1 MFLRRLSIQWK
12 ITLLAGLCLLGVVA
26 LLVGLSV
33 YRMQHSSVL
42 VKSASTQMLDE
53 SARLRLEAR
62 GELQALRIQ
71 RYFMDAFQ
79 YGKGFSRQILFL
91 RDQAQK
97 RFLDAYDLR
106 EDLTRQVRTA
116 LAANPEVLDLYVVFE
131 PNALDGKDELFV
143 DQPALGSNDKG
154 RFSLYWAQATPG
166 QLESESMIESE
177 LADTSSGPSGAAY
190 NAWYTCPKESG
201 QPCVLDPYF
210 DKVGERQLLMTSI
223 AFPLELD
230 GKVIGVM
237 GLDINLSNLQAL
249 SEQGNRELYDG
260 VGQVGILSPAGLFA
274 GNSRDAG
281 LLGKNLAKADPQH
294 AGELLQLLAAGK
306 SRLFNE
312 NDDLKVLQPLQPIP
326 GAKPWGVLLEVPKS
340 ALLGPALALE
350 RQLDDM
356 RREGTWVELGLG
368 LGAAVLG
375 LLVLWLSARGVTR
388 PILGV
393 AHMLRD
399 IASGEGDLTQRLPH
413 TGRDELGELAGWF
426 NRFLDKLQPI
436 IRDVKVSVRDARS
449 TADQSAAISSQTSAG
464 MQQQFREIDQVA
476 TASHEMTATAQD
488 VARSAAQAAD
498 AARGADQATRDG
510 LALIDRTTQSIDSLA
525 ANLTSAMGQVEQLA
539 SSSEEIGSV
548 LEVIRAIAMLE
559 ILGKAS
565 SINVRKVLWTCAEL
579 DLPYRREDW
588 GSGFRD
594 THAAEFLALNPNAMV
609 PVLRDGELVLWES
622 NSIIRYLANRYTG
635 ERLYP
640 QQAAPRARVDQWL
653 DWQASDL
660 NRSWSYAFMSLVR
673 QSPAHRDAAQV
684 EASLRGWTGFMEIL
698 EGQLLRTGA
707 YVAGE
712 TFSLA
717 DIAIGLSVNRWYE
730 TPFEHPSLPA
740 VRAYYERLGT
750 RPGFLA
756 HGRNGVP

>member
-116 LAANPEVLDLYVVFE
+116 LAANPEVLGLYVVFE

-368 LGAAVLG
+368 LGAAVRG

-548 LEVIRAIAMLE
+548 LEVIRAIAEQTNL
-559 ILGKAS
+559 
-565 SINVRKVLWTCAEL
+565 
-579 DLPYRREDW
+579 
-588 GSGFRD
+588 
-594 THAAEFLALNPNAMV
+594 LALNAAIEAARAGDAGRGFAVVADEVRNLARRTQDSVEQIRGVIEGLQQGTRDVVDAMHGSHRQAQGSV
-609 PVLRDGELVLWES
+609 EQVDEAVAALQRIGEAVTVINDMNLQIASAAEEQSSVAEEINRNVAAIRDVTES
-622 NSIIRYLANRYTG
+622 LSSQAEESAQVSQSLNRLANH
-635 ERLYP
+635 
-640 QQAAPRARVDQWL
+640 QQGL
-653 DWQASDL
+653 
-660 NRSWSYAFMSLVR
+660 
-673 QSPAHRDAAQV
+673 
-684 EASLRGWTGFMEIL
+684 ME
-698 EGQLLRTGA
+698 QFKA
-707 YVAGE
+707 
-712 TFSLA
+712 
-717 DIAIGLSVNRWYE
+717 
-730 TPFEHPSLPA
+730 
-740 VRAYYERLGT
+740 
-750 RPGFLA
+750 
-756 HGRNGVP
+756 

>member
-116 LAANPEVLDLYVVFE
+116 LAANPEVLGLYVVFE

-375 LLVLWLSARGVTR
+375 LLVLWLSARGVIR

-548 LEVIRAIAMLE
+548 LEVIRAIAEQTNL
-559 ILGKAS
+559 
-565 SINVRKVLWTCAEL
+565 
-579 DLPYRREDW
+579 
-588 GSGFRD
+588 
-594 THAAEFLALNPNAMV
+594 LALNAAIEAARAGDAGRGFAVVADEVRNLARRTQDSVEQIRGVIEGLQQGTRDVVDAMHGSHRQAQGSV
-609 PVLRDGELVLWES
+609 EQVDEAVAALQRIGEAVTVINDMNLQIASAAEEQSSVAEEINRNVAAIRDVTES
-622 NSIIRYLANRYTG
+622 LSSQAEESAQVSQSLNRLANH
-635 ERLYP
+635 
-640 QQAAPRARVDQWL
+640 QQGL
-653 DWQASDL
+653 
-660 NRSWSYAFMSLVR
+660 
-673 QSPAHRDAAQV
+673 
-684 EASLRGWTGFMEIL
+684 ME
-698 EGQLLRTGA
+698 QFKA
-707 YVAGE
+707 
-712 TFSLA
+712 
-717 DIAIGLSVNRWYE
+717 
-730 TPFEHPSLPA
+730 
-740 VRAYYERLGT
+740 
-750 RPGFLA
+750 
-756 HGRNGVP
+756 

>member
-116 LAANPEVLDLYVVFE
+116 LAANPEVLGLYVVFE

-548 LEVIRAIAMLE
+548 LEVIRAIAEQTNL
-559 ILGKAS
+559 
-565 SINVRKVLWTCAEL
+565 
-579 DLPYRREDW
+579 
-588 GSGFRD
+588 
-594 THAAEFLALNPNAMV
+594 LALNAAIEAARAGDAGRGFAVVADEVRNLARRTQDSVEQIRGVIEGLQQGTRDVVDAMHGSHRQAQGSV
-609 PVLRDGELVLWES
+609 EQVDEAVAALQRIGEAVTVINDMNLQIASAAEEQSSVAEEINRNVAAIRDVTES
-622 NSIIRYLANRYTG
+622 LSSQAEESAQVSQSLNRLANY
-635 ERLYP
+635 
-640 QQAAPRARVDQWL
+640 QQGL
-653 DWQASDL
+653 
-660 NRSWSYAFMSLVR
+660 
-673 QSPAHRDAAQV
+673 
-684 EASLRGWTGFMEIL
+684 ME
-698 EGQLLRTGA
+698 QFKA
-707 YVAGE
+707 
-712 TFSLA
+712 
-717 DIAIGLSVNRWYE
+717 
-730 TPFEHPSLPA
+730 
-740 VRAYYERLGT
+740 
-750 RPGFLA
+750 
-756 HGRNGVP
+756 

>member
-116 LAANPEVLDLYVVFE
+116 LAANPEVLGLYVVFE

-388 PILGV
+388 LILGV

-548 LEVIRAIAMLE
+548 LEVIRAIAEQTNL
-559 ILGKAS
+559 
-565 SINVRKVLWTCAEL
+565 
-579 DLPYRREDW
+579 
-588 GSGFRD
+588 
-594 THAAEFLALNPNAMV
+594 LALNAAIEAARAGDAGRGFAVVADEVRNLARRTQDSVEQIRGVIEGLQQGTRDVVDAMHGSHRQAQGSV
-609 PVLRDGELVLWES
+609 EQVDEAVAALQRIGEAVTVINDMNLQIASAAEEQSSVAEEINRNVAAIRDVTES
-622 NSIIRYLANRYTG
+622 LSSQAEESAQVSQSLNRLANH
-635 ERLYP
+635 
-640 QQAAPRARVDQWL
+640 QQGL
-653 DWQASDL
+653 
-660 NRSWSYAFMSLVR
+660 
-673 QSPAHRDAAQV
+673 
-684 EASLRGWTGFMEIL
+684 ME
-698 EGQLLRTGA
+698 QFKA
-707 YVAGE
+707 
-712 TFSLA
+712 
-717 DIAIGLSVNRWYE
+717 
-730 TPFEHPSLPA
+730 
-740 VRAYYERLGT
+740 
-750 RPGFLA
+750 
-756 HGRNGVP
+756 

>member
-116 LAANPEVLDLYVVFE
+116 LAANPEVLGLYVVFE

-281 LLGKNLAKADPQH
+281 LLGKHLAKADPQH

-548 LEVIRAIAMLE
+548 LEVIRAIAEQTNL
-559 ILGKAS
+559 
-565 SINVRKVLWTCAEL
+565 
-579 DLPYRREDW
+579 
-588 GSGFRD
+588 
-594 THAAEFLALNPNAMV
+594 LALNAAIEAARAGDAGRGFAVVADEVRNLARRTQDSVEQIRGVIEGLQQGTRDVVDAMHGSHRQAQGSV
-609 PVLRDGELVLWES
+609 EQVDEAVAALQRIGEAVTVINDMNLQIASAAEEQSSVAEEINRNVAAIRDVTEALSSQAEES
-622 NSIIRYLANRYTG
+622 AQVSQSLNRLANH
-635 ERLYP
+635 
-640 QQAAPRARVDQWL
+640 QQGL
-653 DWQASDL
+653 
-660 NRSWSYAFMSLVR
+660 
-673 QSPAHRDAAQV
+673 
-684 EASLRGWTGFMEIL
+684 ME
-698 EGQLLRTGA
+698 QFKA
-707 YVAGE
+707 
-712 TFSLA
+712 
-717 DIAIGLSVNRWYE
+717 
-730 TPFEHPSLPA
+730 
-740 VRAYYERLGT
+740 
-750 RPGFLA
+750 
-756 HGRNGVP
+756 

>member
-116 LAANPEVLDLYVVFE
+116 LAANPEVLGLYVVFE

-548 LEVIRAIAMLE
+548 LEVIRAIAEQTNL
-559 ILGKAS
+559 
-565 SINVRKVLWTCAEL
+565 
-579 DLPYRREDW
+579 
-588 GSGFRD
+588 
-594 THAAEFLALNPNAMV
+594 LALNAAIEAARAGDAGRGFAVVADEVRNLARRTQDSVEQIRGVIEGLQQGTRDVVDAMHGSHRQAQGSV
-609 PVLRDGELVLWES
+609 EQVDEAVAALQRIGEAVTVINDMNLQIASAAEEQSSVAEEINRNVAAIRDVTES
-622 NSIIRYLANRYTG
+622 LSSQAEESAQVSQSLHRLANH
-635 ERLYP
+635 
-640 QQAAPRARVDQWL
+640 QQGL
-653 DWQASDL
+653 
-660 NRSWSYAFMSLVR
+660 
-673 QSPAHRDAAQV
+673 
-684 EASLRGWTGFMEIL
+684 ME
-698 EGQLLRTGA
+698 QFKA
-707 YVAGE
+707 
-712 TFSLA
+712 
-717 DIAIGLSVNRWYE
+717 
-730 TPFEHPSLPA
+730 
-740 VRAYYERLGT
+740 
-750 RPGFLA
+750 
-756 HGRNGVP
+756 

>member
-116 LAANPEVLDLYVVFE
+116 LAANPEVLGLYVVFE

-326 GAKPWGVLLEVPKS
+326 GAKPWGVLLAVPKS

-548 LEVIRAIAMLE
+548 LEVIRAIAEQTNL
-559 ILGKAS
+559 
-565 SINVRKVLWTCAEL
+565 
-579 DLPYRREDW
+579 
-588 GSGFRD
+588 
-594 THAAEFLALNPNAMV
+594 LALNAAIEAA
-609 PVLRDGELVLWES
+609 RAGEAGRGFAVVADEVRS
-622 NSIIRYLANRYTG
+622 LANRT
-635 ERLYP
+635 
-640 QQAAPRARVDQWL
+640 QQSTQEIQGLIEQLQDGANDAVAAMRGS
-653 DWQASDL
+653 ASHAQS
-660 NRSWSYAFMSLVR
+660 NLVEAD
-673 QSPAHRDAAQV
+673 SAAQALGRIVATV
-684 EASLRGWTGFMEIL
+684 EELDGLNQQIATAAEEQS
-698 EGQLLRTGA
+698 Q
-707 YVAGE
+707 VAQ
-712 TFSLA
+712 
-717 DIAIGLSVNRWYE
+717 DIDRNITNVSGLSEQAHEGTAAVLSANQRVK
-730 TPFEHPSLPA
+730 EHMAGLR
-740 VRAYYERLGT
+740 VVLGRFRT
-750 RPGFLA
+750 
-756 HGRNGVP
+756 

>member
-116 LAANPEVLDLYVVFE
+116 LAANPEVLGLYVVFE

-166 QLESESMIESE
+166 QLESESMVESE

-190 NAWYTCPKESG
+190 NAWYTCPKESA

-306 SRLFNE
+306 SQLFNE

-375 LLVLWLSARGVTR
+375 LLVLWLTARGVTR

-548 LEVIRAIAMLE
+548 LEVIRAIAEQTNL
-559 ILGKAS
+559 
-565 SINVRKVLWTCAEL
+565 
-579 DLPYRREDW
+579 
-588 GSGFRD
+588 
-594 THAAEFLALNPNAMV
+594 LALNAAIEAARAGDAGRGFAVGADEVRNLARRTQDSVEQIRGVIEGLQQGTRDVVDAMHGSHRQAQGSV
-609 PVLRDGELVLWES
+609 EQVDEAVAALQRIGEAVTVINDMNLQIASAAEEQSSVAEEINRNVAAIRDVTES
-622 NSIIRYLANRYTG
+622 LSSQAEESAQVSQSLNRLANH
-635 ERLYP
+635 
-640 QQAAPRARVDQWL
+640 QQGL
-653 DWQASDL
+653 
-660 NRSWSYAFMSLVR
+660 
-673 QSPAHRDAAQV
+673 
-684 EASLRGWTGFMEIL
+684 ME
-698 EGQLLRTGA
+698 QFKA
-707 YVAGE
+707 
-712 TFSLA
+712 
-717 DIAIGLSVNRWYE
+717 
-730 TPFEHPSLPA
+730 
-740 VRAYYERLGT
+740 
-750 RPGFLA
+750 
-756 HGRNGVP
+756 

>member
-116 LAANPEVLDLYVVFE
+116 LAANPEVLGLYVVFE

-190 NAWYTCPKESG
+190 NAWYTCPKKSG

-548 LEVIRAIAMLE
+548 LEVIRAIAEQTNL
-559 ILGKAS
+559 
-565 SINVRKVLWTCAEL
+565 
-579 DLPYRREDW
+579 
-588 GSGFRD
+588 
-594 THAAEFLALNPNAMV
+594 LALNAAIEAARAGDAGRGFAVVADEVRNLARRTQDSVEQIRGVIEGLQQGTRDVVDAMHGSHRQAQGSV
-609 PVLRDGELVLWES
+609 EQVDEAVAALQRIGEAVTVINDMNLQIASAAEEQSSVAEEINRNVAAIRDVTES
-622 NSIIRYLANRYTG
+622 LSSQAEESAQVSQSLNRLANH
-635 ERLYP
+635 
-640 QQAAPRARVDQWL
+640 QQGL
-653 DWQASDL
+653 
-660 NRSWSYAFMSLVR
+660 
-673 QSPAHRDAAQV
+673 
-684 EASLRGWTGFMEIL
+684 ME
-698 EGQLLRTGA
+698 QFKA
-707 YVAGE
+707 
-712 TFSLA
+712 
-717 DIAIGLSVNRWYE
+717 
-730 TPFEHPSLPA
+730 
-740 VRAYYERLGT
+740 
-750 RPGFLA
+750 
-756 HGRNGVP
+756 

>member
-79 YGKGFSRQILFL
+79 YGKSFSRQILFL

-116 LAANPEVLDLYVVFE
+116 LAANPEVLGLYVVFE

-548 LEVIRAIAMLE
+548 LEVIRAIAEQTNL
-559 ILGKAS
+559 
-565 SINVRKVLWTCAEL
+565 
-579 DLPYRREDW
+579 
-588 GSGFRD
+588 
-594 THAAEFLALNPNAMV
+594 LALNAAIEAARAGDAGRGFAVVADEVRNLARRTQDSVEQIRGVIEGLQQGTRDVVDAMHGSHRQAQGSV
-609 PVLRDGELVLWES
+609 EQVDEAVAALQRIGEAVTVINDMNLQIASAAEEQSSVAEEINRNVAAIRDVTES
-622 NSIIRYLANRYTG
+622 LSSQAEESAQVSQSLNRLANH
-635 ERLYP
+635 
-640 QQAAPRARVDQWL
+640 QQGL
-653 DWQASDL
+653 
-660 NRSWSYAFMSLVR
+660 
-673 QSPAHRDAAQV
+673 
-684 EASLRGWTGFMEIL
+684 ME
-698 EGQLLRTGA
+698 QFKA
-707 YVAGE
+707 
-712 TFSLA
+712 
-717 DIAIGLSVNRWYE
+717 
-730 TPFEHPSLPA
+730 
-740 VRAYYERLGT
+740 
-750 RPGFLA
+750 
-756 HGRNGVP
+756 

>member
-1 MFLRRLSIQWK
+1 
-12 ITLLAGLCLLGVVA
+12 
-26 LLVGLSV
+26 
-33 YRMQHSSVL
+33 
-42 VKSASTQMLDE
+42 E

-116 LAANPEVLDLYVVFE
+116 LAANPEVLGLYVVFE

-548 LEVIRAIAMLE
+548 LEVIRAIAEQTNL
-559 ILGKAS
+559 
-565 SINVRKVLWTCAEL
+565 
-579 DLPYRREDW
+579 
-588 GSGFRD
+588 
-594 THAAEFLALNPNAMV
+594 LALNAAIEAARAGDAGRGFAVVADEVRNLARRTQDSVEQIRGVIEGLQQGTRDVVDAMHGSHRQAQGSV
-609 PVLRDGELVLWES
+609 EQVDEAVAALQRIGEAVTVINDMNLQIASAAEEQSSVAEEINRNVAAIRDVTES
-622 NSIIRYLANRYTG
+622 LSSQAEESAQVSQSLNRLANH
-635 ERLYP
+635 
-640 QQAAPRARVDQWL
+640 QQGL
-653 DWQASDL
+653 
-660 NRSWSYAFMSLVR
+660 
-673 QSPAHRDAAQV
+673 
-684 EASLRGWTGFMEIL
+684 ME
-698 EGQLLRTGA
+698 QFKA
-707 YVAGE
+707 
-712 TFSLA
+712 
-717 DIAIGLSVNRWYE
+717 
-730 TPFEHPSLPA
+730 
-740 VRAYYERLGT
+740 
-750 RPGFLA
+750 
-756 HGRNGVP
+756 

>member
-116 LAANPEVLDLYVVFE
+116 LAANPEVLGLYVVFE

-230 GKVIGVM
+230 GKVIGLM

-548 LEVIRAIAMLE
+548 LEVIRAIAEQTNL
-559 ILGKAS
+559 
-565 SINVRKVLWTCAEL
+565 
-579 DLPYRREDW
+579 
-588 GSGFRD
+588 
-594 THAAEFLALNPNAMV
+594 LALNAAIEAARAGDAGRGFAVVADEVRNLARRTQDSVEQIRGVIEGLQQGTRDVVDAMHGSHRQAQGSV
-609 PVLRDGELVLWES
+609 EQVDEAVAALQRIGEAVTVINDMNLQIASAAEEQSSVAEEINRNVAAIRDVTES
-622 NSIIRYLANRYTG
+622 LSSQAEESAQVSQSLNRLANH
-635 ERLYP
+635 
-640 QQAAPRARVDQWL
+640 QQGL
-653 DWQASDL
+653 
-660 NRSWSYAFMSLVR
+660 
-673 QSPAHRDAAQV
+673 
-684 EASLRGWTGFMEIL
+684 ME
-698 EGQLLRTGA
+698 QFKA
-707 YVAGE
+707 
-712 TFSLA
+712 
-717 DIAIGLSVNRWYE
+717 
-730 TPFEHPSLPA
+730 
-740 VRAYYERLGT
+740 
-750 RPGFLA
+750 
-756 HGRNGVP
+756 

>member
-116 LAANPEVLDLYVVFE
+116 LAANPEVLGLYVVFE

-166 QLESESMIESE
+166 QLESESMVESE

-190 NAWYTCPKESG
+190 NAWYTCPKESA

-294 AGELLQLLAAGK
+294 ADELLQLLAAGK
-306 SRLFNE
+306 SQLFNE

-548 LEVIRAIAMLE
+548 LEVIRAIAEQTNL
-559 ILGKAS
+559 
-565 SINVRKVLWTCAEL
+565 
-579 DLPYRREDW
+579 
-588 GSGFRD
+588 
-594 THAAEFLALNPNAMV
+594 LALNAAIEAARAGDAGRGFAVVADEVRNLARRTQDSV
-609 PVLRDGELVLWES
+609 EQ
-622 NSIIRYLANRYTG
+622 IRGVIEGL
-635 ERLYP
+635 
-640 QQAAPRARVDQWL
+640 QQ
-653 DWQASDL
+653 
-660 NRSWSYAFMSLVR
+660 
-673 QSPAHRDAAQV
+673 
-684 EASLRGWTGFMEIL
+684 
-698 EGQLLRTGA
+698 
-707 YVAGE
+707 
-712 TFSLA
+712 
-717 DIAIGLSVNRWYE
+717 
-730 TPFEHPSLPA
+730 
-740 VRAYYERLGT
+740 GT
-750 RPGFLA
+750 RDVVDA
-756 HGRNGVP
+756 MHGSHRQAQGSVEQVDEAVAALQRIGEAVTVINDMNLQIASAAEEQSSVAEEINRNVAAIRDVTESLSSQAEESAQ

>member
-116 LAANPEVLDLYVVFE
+116 LAANPEVLGLYVVFE

-525 ANLTSAMGQVEQLA
+525 ANLTRAMGQVEQLA

-548 LEVIRAIAMLE
+548 LEVIRAIAEQTNL
-559 ILGKAS
+559 
-565 SINVRKVLWTCAEL
+565 
-579 DLPYRREDW
+579 
-588 GSGFRD
+588 
-594 THAAEFLALNPNAMV
+594 LALNAAIEAARAGDAGRGFAVVADEVRNLARRTQDSVEQIRGVIEGLQQGTRDVVDAMHGSHRQAQGSV
-609 PVLRDGELVLWES
+609 EQVDEAVAALQRIGEAVTVINDMNLQIASAAEEQSSVAEEINRNVAAIRDVTES
-622 NSIIRYLANRYTG
+622 LSSQAEESAQVSQSLNRLANH
-635 ERLYP
+635 
-640 QQAAPRARVDQWL
+640 QQGL
-653 DWQASDL
+653 
-660 NRSWSYAFMSLVR
+660 
-673 QSPAHRDAAQV
+673 
-684 EASLRGWTGFMEIL
+684 ME
-698 EGQLLRTGA
+698 QFKA
-707 YVAGE
+707 
-712 TFSLA
+712 
-717 DIAIGLSVNRWYE
+717 
-730 TPFEHPSLPA
+730 
-740 VRAYYERLGT
+740 
-750 RPGFLA
+750 
-756 HGRNGVP
+756 

>member
-106 EDLTRQVRTA
+106 EDLTRQARTA
-116 LAANPEVLDLYVVFE
+116 LAANPEVLGLYVVFE

-249 SEQGNRELYDG
+249 SEQGNCELYDG

-548 LEVIRAIAMLE
+548 LEVIRAIAEQTNL
-559 ILGKAS
+559 
-565 SINVRKVLWTCAEL
+565 
-579 DLPYRREDW
+579 
-588 GSGFRD
+588 
-594 THAAEFLALNPNAMV
+594 LALNAAIEAARAGDAGRGFAVVADEVRNLARRTQDSVEQIRGVIEGLQQGTRDVVDAMHGSHRQAQGSV
-609 PVLRDGELVLWES
+609 EQVDEAVAALQRIGEAVTVINDMNLQIASAAEEQSSVAEEINRNVAAIRDVTES
-622 NSIIRYLANRYTG
+622 LSSQAEESAQVSQSLNRLANH
-635 ERLYP
+635 
-640 QQAAPRARVDQWL
+640 QQGL
-653 DWQASDL
+653 
-660 NRSWSYAFMSLVR
+660 
-673 QSPAHRDAAQV
+673 
-684 EASLRGWTGFMEIL
+684 ME
-698 EGQLLRTGA
+698 QFKA
-707 YVAGE
+707 
-712 TFSLA
+712 
-717 DIAIGLSVNRWYE
+717 
-730 TPFEHPSLPA
+730 
-740 VRAYYERLGT
+740 
-750 RPGFLA
+750 
-756 HGRNGVP
+756 

>member
-116 LAANPEVLDLYVVFE
+116 LAANPEVLGLYVVFE

-210 DKVGERQLLMTSI
+210 DKFGERQLLMTSI

-274 GNSRDAG
+274 GNSRDPG
-281 LLGKNLAKADPQH
+281 LLGKNLVKADPQH

-436 IRDVKVSVRDARS
+436 IRDVKFSVRDARS

-548 LEVIRAIAMLE
+548 LEVIRAIAEQTNL
-559 ILGKAS
+559 
-565 SINVRKVLWTCAEL
+565 
-579 DLPYRREDW
+579 
-588 GSGFRD
+588 
-594 THAAEFLALNPNAMV
+594 LALNAAIEAARAGDAGRGFAVVADEVRNLARRTQDSVEQIRGVIEGLQQGTRDVVDAMHGSHRQAQGSV
-609 PVLRDGELVLWES
+609 EQVDEAVAALQRIGEAVTVINDMNLQIASAAEEQSSVAEEINRNVAAIRDVTES
-622 NSIIRYLANRYTG
+622 LSSQAEESAQVSQSLNRLANH
-635 ERLYP
+635 
-640 QQAAPRARVDQWL
+640 QQGL
-653 DWQASDL
+653 
-660 NRSWSYAFMSLVR
+660 
-673 QSPAHRDAAQV
+673 
-684 EASLRGWTGFMEIL
+684 ME
-698 EGQLLRTGA
+698 QFKA
-707 YVAGE
+707 
-712 TFSLA
+712 
-717 DIAIGLSVNRWYE
+717 
-730 TPFEHPSLPA
+730 
-740 VRAYYERLGT
+740 
-750 RPGFLA
+750 
-756 HGRNGVP
+756 

>member
-79 YGKGFSRQILFL
+79 YGKGFSRQIPFL

-116 LAANPEVLDLYVVFE
+116 LAANPEVLGLYVVFE

-548 LEVIRAIAMLE
+548 LEVIRAIAEQTNL
-559 ILGKAS
+559 
-565 SINVRKVLWTCAEL
+565 
-579 DLPYRREDW
+579 
-588 GSGFRD
+588 
-594 THAAEFLALNPNAMV
+594 LALNAAIEAARAGDAGRGFAVVADEVRNLARRTQDSVEQIRGVIEGLQQGTRDVVDAMHGSHRQAQGSV
-609 PVLRDGELVLWES
+609 EQVDEAVAALQRIGEAVTVINDMNLQIASAAEEQSSVAEEINRNVAAIRDVTES
-622 NSIIRYLANRYTG
+622 LSSQAEESAQVSQSLNRLANH
-635 ERLYP
+635 
-640 QQAAPRARVDQWL
+640 QQGL
-653 DWQASDL
+653 
-660 NRSWSYAFMSLVR
+660 
-673 QSPAHRDAAQV
+673 
-684 EASLRGWTGFMEIL
+684 ME
-698 EGQLLRTGA
+698 QFKA
-707 YVAGE
+707 
-712 TFSLA
+712 
-717 DIAIGLSVNRWYE
+717 
-730 TPFEHPSLPA
+730 
-740 VRAYYERLGT
+740 
-750 RPGFLA
+750 
-756 HGRNGVP
+756 

>member
-116 LAANPEVLDLYVVFE
+116 LAANPEVLGLYVVFE

-166 QLESESMIESE
+166 QLESESMVESE

-190 NAWYTCPKESG
+190 NAWYTCPKESA

-306 SRLFNE
+306 SQLFNE

-375 LLVLWLSARGVTR
+375 LLVLWLTARGVTR

-525 ANLTSAMGQVEQLA
+525 ANLTSAMGQAEQLA

-548 LEVIRAIAMLE
+548 LEVIRAIAEQTNL
-559 ILGKAS
+559 
-565 SINVRKVLWTCAEL
+565 
-579 DLPYRREDW
+579 
-588 GSGFRD
+588 
-594 THAAEFLALNPNAMV
+594 LALNAAIEAARAGDAGRGFAVVADEVRNLARRTQDSVEQIRGVIEGLQQGTRDVVDAMHGSHRQAQGSV
-609 PVLRDGELVLWES
+609 EQVDEAVAALQRIGEAVTVINDMNLQIASAAEEQSSVAEEINRNVAAIRDVTES
-622 NSIIRYLANRYTG
+622 LSSQAEESAQVSQSLNRLANH
-635 ERLYP
+635 
-640 QQAAPRARVDQWL
+640 QQGL
-653 DWQASDL
+653 
-660 NRSWSYAFMSLVR
+660 
-673 QSPAHRDAAQV
+673 
-684 EASLRGWTGFMEIL
+684 ME
-698 EGQLLRTGA
+698 QFKA
-707 YVAGE
+707 
-712 TFSLA
+712 
-717 DIAIGLSVNRWYE
+717 
-730 TPFEHPSLPA
+730 
-740 VRAYYERLGT
+740 
-750 RPGFLA
+750 
-756 HGRNGVP
+756 

>member
-62 GELQALRIQ
+62 RELQALRIQ

-116 LAANPEVLDLYVVFE
+116 LAANPEVLGLYVVFE

-166 QLESESMIESE
+166 QLESESMVESE

-190 NAWYTCPKESG
+190 NAWYTCPKESA

-306 SRLFNE
+306 SQLFNE

-375 LLVLWLSARGVTR
+375 LLVLWLTARGVTR

-510 LALIDRTTQSIDSLA
+510 LALIDRTTQGIDSLA

-548 LEVIRAIAMLE
+548 LEVIRAIAEQTNL
-559 ILGKAS
+559 
-565 SINVRKVLWTCAEL
+565 
-579 DLPYRREDW
+579 
-588 GSGFRD
+588 
-594 THAAEFLALNPNAMV
+594 LALNAAIEAARAGDAGRGFAVVADEVRNLARRTQDSVEQIRGVIEGLQQGTRDVVDAMHGSHRQAQGSV
-609 PVLRDGELVLWES
+609 EQVDEAVAALQRIGEAVTVINDMNLQIASAAEEQSSVAEEINRNVAAIRDVTES
-622 NSIIRYLANRYTG
+622 LSSQAEESAQVSQSLNRLANH
-635 ERLYP
+635 
-640 QQAAPRARVDQWL
+640 QQGL
-653 DWQASDL
+653 
-660 NRSWSYAFMSLVR
+660 
-673 QSPAHRDAAQV
+673 
-684 EASLRGWTGFMEIL
+684 ME
-698 EGQLLRTGA
+698 QFKA
-707 YVAGE
+707 
-712 TFSLA
+712 
-717 DIAIGLSVNRWYE
+717 
-730 TPFEHPSLPA
+730 
-740 VRAYYERLGT
+740 
-750 RPGFLA
+750 
-756 HGRNGVP
+756 